1 MHLECKRCVEL
12 FDVSD
17 VMSLTSYDFDRVCE
31 MLRASPASYSSM
43 VVTRAELSRLHV
55 RR

>member
-17 VMSLTSYDFDRVCE
+17 VMSLTRYVKVWEIGS
-31 MLRASPASYSSM
+31 
-43 VVTRAELSRLHV
+43 
-55 RR
+55 